1 MVLAAF
7 ANGRARLRLLR
18 DGLLATGRLIE
29 KTRTNVRVNDRR
41 VYRMTFEYIA
51 QSRATGRVTT
61 RTNRPERLDGVS
73 PVACAGHFG

>member
-41 VYRMTFEYIA
+41 VYRMFPE
-51 QSRATGRVTT
+51 QSPPMRWDSLWRADRW
-61 RTNRPERLDGVS
+61 RISCCLR
-73 PVACAGHFG
+73 